1 MKIINNHYQ
10 LSGGVDPLA
19 LCEKYGTP
27 LYVYDA
33 HIMERQYKRL
43 RDAFQVPDLSLN
55 FACKALTNI
64 SVIKFLKQLGAGIDC
79 VSIQEVQIAIAAGYQ
94 PKEIL
99 FTPSGVSIKEIEAAI
114 EIGVHINADNIPLLE
129 ELGKRNIDA
138 PLCIR
143 INPHVMAGG
152 NEKISVGHIESKFG
166 ISHTQIPQILEV
178 VKRTGLTI
186 EGLHIHTGSDI
197 YNIEAFLEATE
208 VLMNLAMEF
217 PDLTYLNFGSGFKVP
232 YQAGDKETDIEAF
245 GAKFSERFNRFCEA
259 YGRTLSLH
267 FEPGKFLVSEAGY
280 FLVPVNVVKTAPT
293 KVFLGVDSGQNH
305 IIRPMFYDAYHKIT
319 NLSNPNGTKEQYS
332 VVGYICETDTLGTD
346 RMLSSAKAGDILAIH
361 NAGAYCYSMSNNYN
375 SRFRPAE
382 VMVYEGKDYLVRQ
395 RETMEDLL
403 RTQTQ
408 VDVFA
413 KAIA

>member
-1 MKIINNHYQ
+1 MKIINNQYQ
-10 LSGGVDPLA
+10 LSSGVDPLA

-33 HIMERQYKRL
+33 HIIERQYKRL
-43 RDAFQVPDLSLN
+43 SSAFDVPHLSLN

-79 VSIQEVQIAIAAGYQ
+79 VSIQEVKIAIAAGYQ

-99 FTPSGVSIKEIEAAI
+99 FTPSGVSVQEIQEAI

-129 ELGKRNIDA
+129 QLGSMNIDA

-166 ISHTQIPQILEV
+166 ISHTQSPQILEV
-178 VKRTGLTI
+178 VKRTGLKI

-208 VLMNLAMEF
+208 VLMNLAMKF

-232 YQAGDKETDIEAF
+232 YQVGDKETDIEAF
-245 GAKFSERFNRFCEA
+245 GARFSERFNQFCKT

-293 KVFLGVDSGQNH
+293 KVFLGVNSGQNH

-319 NLSNPNGTKEQYS
+319 NISNPNGKDQEYS
-332 VVGYICETDTLGTD
+332 VVGYICETDTLGAD
-346 RMLSSAKAGDILAIH
+346 RMISAAKAGDILAIH

-382 VMVYEGKDYLVRQ
+382 VMVYNGKDYLVRK
-395 RETMEDLL
+395 RETMDDLL

-408 VDVFA
+408 VDLFEKELA
-413 KAIA
+413 